1 MKRLIPLLLLA
12 LAGCASQSP
21 LDVVHQSRTSL
32 KLLPKEELLKCMGKP
47 AREEKTDKRETLI
60 FSGTVPEQPAAC
72 PLRDLMGRTR
82 NPDKRYCWVSVTL
95 KEGRVENIEYP
106 PGNEGVIVTGEQC
119 AFLVENCVK
128 MP

>member
-21 LDVVHQSRTSL
+21 IDVVHQSRTSL

-47 AREEKTDKRETLI
+47 AREDKADKRETLI
-60 FSGTVPEQPAAC
+60 FSGAVPEQPAC
-72 PLRDLMGRTR
+72 PLRDLTGRTR
-82 NPDKRYCWVSVTL
+82 NPEKRYCWVSVTL
-95 KEGRVENIEYP
+95 KEGRVESLEYP

-119 AFLVENCVK
+119 AFLVENCVNK
-128 MP
+128 P